1 MATSDSFN
9 TSSVGNFYFTFS
21 WRRTGYSSTAN
32 EHYIYYELI
41 AHNTPG
47 NYRTVYLKNLY
58 VDGSQVFYNSGSS
71 SSGKKYYDGD
81 VVTSGNITVKSSN
94 SSGDGTLSASFEA
107 GVGSYPGSNCSGSD
121 SWSLDR
127 IPRYANFTEHYV
139 SSTGLK
145 SISVR
150 WNADAGCDAVQYN
163 LNDTGWVNTSG
174 LDYTIWGLD
183 ANTSYN
189 IRTRIRRQDSQL
201 WTESGYIYATT
212 KDIARITS
220 AADINDE
227 QKPSMTYTNPS
238 GEYFRPYIEVIVN
251 GAITDSIIKSAINS
265 TSGTYTFELTQAE
278 KNLLYQRSANYP
290 SIVIRYGVETLYNN
304 VGTYWH
310 WADRTFTIIN
320 ANPTFTDF
328 ATEEVNEKVLNLTGN
343 ANKHIRKYSALKII
357 ISSANKMITKKGANP
372 DKYRVIVG
380 QESKDIAYSEADTY
394 QIIDNMDANTV
405 QVFAVDSRNK
415 ETLKEKSLDIINYK
429 ELALNNIE
437 FNRKNGVEETVIIT
451 GNGTWTNVNFGEVI
465 NSIKTFAF
473 RCKKKKEIAWS
484 DWYSI
489 KELFHINEDGKFNNK
504 VENEFTATTFDFGE
518 EYDVEVKIEDEL
530 STVVRP
536 ASINSGKIL
545 MSALKE
551 HGVCFGGVYDKNLGG
566 ALQVKGKNLEELA
579 AGVTGDTLPI
589 GSVMEWFVEET
600 PINWL
605 RLDGSAVSRT
615 DYKELF
621 ALYGTYYGEGDGS
634 TTFNLPDMRKR
645 VPVGKDSSDSDFNA
659 LGKTGGEK
667 THSHTLENGF
677 TKIIDD
683 GSGNINLSATNRGSG
698 GSWDSTASI
707 KTGGSTQY
715 VTGTETYSVNLGG
728 TTDDSNN
735 LQPYIVTNFI
745 VKAKQ
750 SAGLVATV
758 AKQKVESD
766 NDTYSCNYINK
777 KMSEIIESGS
787 NSNGSYVK
795 WSDGTMICYMNKLY
809 SNINIT
815 KTWGSMYE
823 TDPINLGD
831 FPANFVNI
839 PTVTAT
845 CTGRSTVFVEAF
857 TPSETSLGAS
867 WFARPSALE
876 NTETI
881 ISFIA
886 IGKWK

>member
-290 SIVIRYGVETLYNN
+290 SIVIRYSVETLYNN

-380 QESKDIAYSEADTY
+380 QQSKDIAYSEADTY

-451 GNGTWTNVNFGEVI
+451 GNGTWTNVNFGAVV
-465 NSIKTFAF
+465 NSIKSFVF
-473 RCKKKKEIAWS
+473 RKKNKKETAWS

-536 ASINSGKIL
+536 ASVNSGKIL

-589 GSVMEWFVEET
+589 GSVMEWFVET
-600 PINWL
+600 IPVNWL

-645 VPVGKDSSDSDFNA
+645 VPVGKDSSDSDFNT

-667 THSHTLENGF
+667 THTLTVDEMPSHNHNVKYNTESGF
-677 TKIIDD
+677 ATASVLGTDRTASDIE
-683 GSGNINLSATNRGSG
+683 GSSSG
-698 GSWDSTASI
+698 GDWYVWT
-707 KTGGSTQY
+707 TGA
-715 VTGTETYSVNLGG
+715 GG
-728 TTDDSNN
+728 DEAHNN

-750 SAGLVATV
+750 SAGVVATV
-758 AKQKVESD
+758 VDSLESDSTTDALSAKQGKEL
-766 NDTYSCNYINK
+766 NK
-777 KMSEIIESGS
+777 KISGIIESGS
-787 NSNGSYVK
+787 NSNGNYVK

-815 KTWGSMYE
+815 NTWGSVYE
-823 TDPINLGD
+823 TDPINLGN

-839 PTVTAT
+839 PTVTAS
-845 CTGRSTVFVEAF
+845 CTGYSTVFIEALN
-857 TPSETSLGAS
+857 PSKTSLGAS
-867 WFARPSALE
+867 WFSRPSPME
-876 NTETI
+876 NTLTT